1 MKILRASE
9 NGTGQRLAL
18 DQLHDQEGR
27 ASAVVT
33 FEAEQRRHVGVVER
47 REHPRLALE
56 PSQPVGICR
65 DPLEQQFDR
74 HVAAEVHI
82 PGTPDLAHSACT
94 EAVEDFVL
102 A

>member
-1 MKILRASE
+1 MNDQTRPILGA
-9 NGTGQRLAL
+9 
-18 DQLHDQEGR
+18 
-27 ASAVVT
+27 
-33 FEAEQRRHVGVVER
+33 EAATDER

-82 PGTPDLAHSACT
+82 PGTPDFAHSACT